1 MALSDTIS
9 ELTGKS
15 PATKNRVDLLLDK
28 LKVDAPEDYKTLTF
42 ALRDKNLRPVVLTK
56 AIRKEYGI
64 ATVTD
69 HSISDWRSKN
79 IAELT
84 GL

>member
-1 MALSDTIS
+1 MALSDTLS
-9 ELTGKS
+9 ELTGNS
-15 PATKNRVDLLLDK
+15 PATKNRVDLLLEK
-28 LKVDAPEDYKTLTF
+28 LLDESPEDFTTLTL
-42 ALRDKNLRPVVLTK
+42 ALQDKSIRPVVLTK

-69 HSISDWRSKN
+69 TSVSHWRTKN
-79 IAELT
+79 LREVT